1 MKTLAALYRINDT
14 NLAQRKAFIRFTKD
28 DVETL
33 RQISSWGRSAAK
45 PLAKELYDHQFSF
58 GPTVQFF
65 NAHARSQ
72 ERSVDEV
79 RRSLERAQAG
89 YFRLIFDEASGAG
102 RFGTEYVEER
112 LQIGKLHN
120 EIDLPLKWYLGT
132 YPLLQELV
140 RKHLHRRFPHRPL
153 LCSKAEGAIG
163 KVFNYDIQ
171 AIVDSYY
178 FDAFA
183 GAGSALD
190 AVVVPRAEEDLSDHV
205 ASLKAAV
212 GATLEGV
219 ARATTDLRAASA
231 QIATTS
237 EQAGRAAG
245 EIAQAVADV
254 AQGAERQVQ
263 MVDEARRSAEE
274 TVAAAAEA
282 REAAESGMSA
292 AEKASEAIRAVGD
305 SAGSVTAT
313 MRGLAE
319 RSEEV
324 GGIVETI
331 NGIAEQTNLLALNA
345 AIEAARAGEQGR
357 GFAVVAEE
365 VRKLAEEAQTA
376 AARIAGLIREIQQE
390 TMTAVEAVEASARR
404 TDEST
409 TIVEEARQ
417 AFATITDGI
426 RGVSERIE
434 QIAKVTVEVA
444 AVAEQFSASTEEV
457 SASVQETSAS
467 TQQVAASANELA
479 RTAEELEKL
488 FKTTA

>member
-1 MKTLAALYRINDT
+1 VTLAALYRINDT
-14 NLAQRKAFIRFTKD
+14 NLAQRKAFIRFTKE

-33 RQISSWGRSAAK
+33 RTISSWGRGVAK
-45 PLAKELYDHQFSF
+45 PLAKELYDHQFDF
-58 GPTVQFF
+58 GPTRQFF
-65 NAHARSQ
+65 TAYAQSQ
-72 ERSVDEV
+72 GRPIDDV
-79 RRSLERAQAG
+79 RRSLERSQAG

-102 RFGTEYVEER
+102 RFGSDYFEQR
-112 LQIGKLHN
+112 LKIGKLHN
-120 EIDLPLKWYLGT
+120 SIDLPLKWYLGT
-132 YPLLQELV
+132 YPLYSELV
-140 RKHLHRRFPHRPL
+140 HKHLHRRFPHRLL
-153 LCSKAEGAIG
+153 LCSKAERALG

-171 AIVDSYY
+171 AIVDAFY
-178 FDAFA
+178 FDTFA
-183 GAGSALD
+183 MMGSALD
-190 AVVVPRAEEDLSDHV
+190 EIKVPRADDDLSDH
-205 ASLKAAV
+205 AGKLKGAV
-212 GATLEGV
+212 SATFEGV
-219 ARATTDLRAASA
+219 ARATTSLRETSA

-237 EQAGRAAG
+237 EQAGKAAS

-254 AQGAERQVQ
+254 AQGAERQVR

-274 TVAAAAEA
+274 TVVAAAEA
-282 REAAESGMSA
+282 RSAAESGMSA

-305 SAGSVTAT
+305 SASGVTAT

-365 VRKLAEEAQTA
+365 VRKLAEEAQGA
-376 AARIAGLIREIQQE
+376 AARIAGLIREIQDE
-390 TMTAVEAVEASARR
+390 TMTAVDAVEASARR

-434 QIAKVTVEVA
+434 RIAKVTVEVA

-467 TQQVAASANELA
+467 TQQVAASASELA
-479 RTAEELEKL
+479 RTAEELEQL
-488 FKTTA
+488 FKTAV